1 MLSTV
6 SSLYALLGRSLTIID
21 VDESEWESK
30 LKMNKKVESATDSSD
45 RAEGRR
51 TKDRGGMGI
60 GMAIMGDQHFH
71 SVVQAYAKLISS
83 CRCHDRMTCFSLVR
97 VTLEPLSDHQDSA

>member
-1 MLSTV
+1 MGV
-6 SSLYALLGRSLTIID
+6 E
-21 VDESEWESK
+21 VEDEQT
-30 LKMNKKVESATDSSD
+30 VESATDRSD

-51 TKDRGGMGI
+51 TEGGMGI

-71 SVVQAYAKLISS
+71 PVLQAYAKLISS

-97 VTLEPLSDHQDSA
+97 VTFEPLSDHQDSA